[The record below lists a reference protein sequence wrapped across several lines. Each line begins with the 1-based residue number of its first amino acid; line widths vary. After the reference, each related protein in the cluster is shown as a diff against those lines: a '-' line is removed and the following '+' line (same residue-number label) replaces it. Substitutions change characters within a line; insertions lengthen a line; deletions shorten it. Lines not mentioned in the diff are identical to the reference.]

1 MLPYPFPTQPLF
13 VLRVGVP
20 NPQGERLMKMFNRW
34 ISRVLIAC
42 MLGAGFPLP
51 ASADIVATDQ
61 ISAATERERIASFLD
76 RTEVRARMQALGV
89 DADAARARVDALT
102 DNEARDLAAR
112 IDQLPAGGS
121 PEWWVV
127 LLIVFIV
134 LLITD
139 ILGFTKVFPFTKPMR

>member
-1 MLPYPFPTQPLF
+1 
-13 VLRVGVP
+13 
-20 NPQGERLMKMFNRW
+20 MKKCNQV
-34 ISRVLIAC
+34 ISRVLIVC

-51 ASADIVATDQ
+51 ASAEIVTTEQ
-61 ISAATERERIASFLD
+61 INAATERERIGSFLD
-76 RTEVRARMQALGV
+76 RTEVRARLQVLGV

-121 PEWWVV
+121 DVLGV
-127 LLIVFIV
+127 LLVIFIV

-139 ILGFTKVFPFTKPMR
+139 ILGLTKVFPFTKAMR